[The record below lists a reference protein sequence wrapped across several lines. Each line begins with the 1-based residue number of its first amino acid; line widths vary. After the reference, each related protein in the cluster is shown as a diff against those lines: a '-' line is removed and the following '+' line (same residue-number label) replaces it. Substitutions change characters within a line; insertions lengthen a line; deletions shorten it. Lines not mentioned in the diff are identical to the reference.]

1 MRKKRILYHS
11 AYSMLKTG
19 FSRNAKE
26 VLKYLE
32 STGEY
37 DVIEFA
43 SGLRYSDPSLKRLPW
58 KCVGTL
64 PDDQFEVNDF
74 LNRQNQKNRQGFV
87 DLIRYGWFSIDK
99 VIKEFKPDIY
109 LGVEDIW
116 GVDYTIDKSWFKE
129 INSIIWTTLDSLPI
143 HRTAK
148 MRAKDIPNFWVW
160 SNFAEKEL
168 HRLGHSHVKTM
179 HGMIDHSKFYPI
191 EKDKRTSLR
200 KQFNIDDDYVIGF
213 VFRNQLR
220 KSVPQLLMAF
230 AEFQKIVP
238 KSKLLLHT
246 CFEEGS
252 NFGGNGWDILFYME
266 EFGIDPRNVLCT
278 YYCPICRKYEISSY
292 HGPNQDCSYCGAKG
306 SKNTINISNGVSEN
320 QLNEIYNI
328 MDVYCHPFTSGGQ
341 EIPIQEAKYAG
352 LITLVS
358 NYSCGEEM
366 CSDPDSGTISIDWTP
381 TFEPKSNF
389 TKAATNPRSIVE
401 KLMEVYSMSDE
412 FKSSLIEKSR
422 KWVHENYSTEN
433 VMKKILSEFD
443 KMPLIKKRITAK
455 DREKQNSSAF
465 VPDIEDNQ
473 KWLMSLYENILGQI
487 VSPNDDGM
495 LHWMTKI
502 NQGTARSEIEKF
514 FRQTA
519 SKGTEKEN
527 VSKEDYIKSFF
538 KDSDSKR
545 LLFVV
550 SEGLENVLALTSL
563 LENCSKKYEGYDIY
577 IGCPKEYFKV
587 FSGNQYVTRII
598 PFINEMRNNV
608 WLEGY
613 LTENRLFDISFQI
626 DEGLLEKTYL
636 HNDKDS

>member
-1 MRKKRILYHS
+1 MKSTTSWMFTAIRLQVEGKK
-11 AYSMLKTG
+11 
-19 FSRNAKE
+19 F
-26 VLKYLE
+26 
-32 STGEY
+32 
-37 DVIEFA
+37 
-43 SGLRYSDPSLKRLPW
+43 
-58 KCVGTL
+58 
-64 PDDQFEVNDF
+64 
-74 LNRQNQKNRQGFV
+74 
-87 DLIRYGWFSIDK
+87 
-99 VIKEFKPDIY
+99 
-109 LGVEDIW
+109 
-116 GVDYTIDKSWFKE
+116 
-129 INSIIWTTLDSLPI
+129 
-143 HRTAK
+143 
-148 MRAKDIPNFWVW
+148 
-160 SNFAEKEL
+160 
-168 HRLGHSHVKTM
+168 
-179 HGMIDHSKFYPI
+179 
-191 EKDKRTSLR
+191 
-200 KQFNIDDDYVIGF
+200 
-213 VFRNQLR
+213 
-220 KSVPQLLMAF
+220 
-230 AEFQKIVP
+230 
-238 KSKLLLHT
+238 
-246 CFEEGS
+246 
-252 NFGGNGWDILFYME
+252 
-266 EFGIDPRNVLCT
+266 
-278 YYCPICRKYEISSY
+278 
-292 HGPNQDCSYCGAKG
+292 
-306 SKNTINISNGVSEN
+306 
-320 QLNEIYNI
+320 
-328 MDVYCHPFTSGGQ
+328 
-341 EIPIQEAKYAG
+341 PIQEAKYAG

-443 KMPLIKKRITAK
+443 KMPLIKKRITTK

-465 VPDIEDNQ
+465 VPDVEDNQ

-550 SEGLENVLALTSL
+550 SEGLENALALTSV

-587 FSGNQYVTRII
+587 FSGNQYVSRLI
-598 PFINEMRNNV
+598 PYINEMKNNV

-613 LTENRLFDISFQI
+613 LTEDRLFDISFQI
-626 DEGLLEKTYL
+626 DEGLAEKTYL